1 MSGKSF
7 KEALY
12 APFDLADH
20 EVRELRTTSNG
31 KVQWLAYVRREA
43 IQNRLDELFWGE
55 WSTEIVEVHRGT
67 TAVNVRMK
75 LEIRGVSRENNGSQV
90 IRIGRDKSTPTPD
103 EHTEKGAVTDAFK
116 RVASMWGIGLYLQ
129 SSPMIYTDDYR
140 VNGRTDWNK
149 FSAMEKDALNQL
161 GRWLQGMAAV
171 DHIVEVAHSAPA
183 PAQPQTM
190 IAESVETVFQDGT
203 PFILAGHLA
212 YAATRQPFM
221 DAGYDT
227 SAWVKEG
234 THPLTPYA
242 TITFQAP
249 EAGNRGEIIT
259 VEMNR
264 S

>member
-1 MSGKSF
+1 MSGTSF

-12 APFDLADH
+12 APFSLQDH

-43 IQNRLDELFWGE
+43 IQNRLDDLFWGE

-75 LEIRGVSRENNGSQV
+75 LTIRGVTRENNGSQV
-90 IRIGRDKSTPTPD
+90 IRMGRDKSTPTPD

-129 SSPMIYTDDYR
+129 SSPMIYTNDYR

-149 FSAMEKDALNQL
+149 FRDAENDALAQL
-161 GRWLQGMAAV
+161 GRWLNGMGVV
-171 DHIVEVAHSAPA
+171 DRIAEVAHSEPA
-183 PAQPQTM
+183 PAQPQSM

-203 PFILAGHLA
+203 PFILAGPLA
-212 YAATRQPFM
+212 YATTRQPFV

-227 SAWVKEG
+227 SAWVNEG

-242 TITFQAP
+242 TITFQTP
-249 EAGNRGEIIT
+249 EAGSRGEIIT